1 MQPLSEV
8 VESRGTGVTDIS
20 EPACGFWV
28 NIALLQ
34 EQMVLKD
41 EPSLK
46 AENYTVLESS
56 FIYI

>member
-1 MQPLSEV
+1 M
-8 VESRGTGVTDIS
+8 VESRGTGFTDIC

-28 NIALLQ
+28 NIGLQQ

-41 EPSLK
+41 EPSLQ

-56 FIYI
+56 FFYI